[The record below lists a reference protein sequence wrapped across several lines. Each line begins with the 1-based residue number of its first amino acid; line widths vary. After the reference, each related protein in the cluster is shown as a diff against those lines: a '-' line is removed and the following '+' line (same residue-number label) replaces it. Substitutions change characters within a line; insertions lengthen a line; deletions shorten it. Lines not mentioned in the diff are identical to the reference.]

1 MPQHALD
8 YRRTA
13 GTLAPGY
20 ETTGRGRAVA
30 ADAGMI
36 ARHEHRSRQR
46 QGDDRAAAALELRRR
61 RLALLRLG
69 G

>member
-1 MPQHALD
+1 MPHALD

-20 ETTGRGRAVA
+20 ETTSRGRAVV

-46 QGDDRAAAALELRRR
+46 QGDDGRAAAELELRRR